1 MKTSSV
7 NKFRFITSI
16 IVFSFVLIFG
26 IAFLTLFSKFN
37 KPVPE
42 NYVETKATITRIEEE
57 LSPTYD
63 ASDGLGPED
72 YNYTVFVKYEYNGET
87 YSEKE
92 YGNYDSSMKEGDTVV
107 LYVNPDEPDDFMS
120 DPSGGFTFVIVGIV
134 IILVGVG
141 GLGFSIYKKKR
152 G

>member
-1 MKTSSV
+1 M
-7 NKFRFITSI
+7 

-26 IAFLTLFSKFN
+26 IAFFAFSLKSI

-42 NYVETKATITRIEEE
+42 NYVEIKATITRIEEE

-63 ASDGLGPED
+63 KSDGLGPDD
-72 YNYTVFVKYEYNGET
+72 YEYTVFVKYEYNGET

-92 YGNYDSSMKEGDTVV
+92 YGNYDSSMKEGDTVL
-107 LYVNPDEPDDFMS
+107 LYIDPDEPDDFMS
-120 DPSGGFTFVIVGIV
+120 DPAGDFVFVIVGIV
-134 IILVGVG
+134 VILVGIG
-141 GLGFSIYKKKR
+141 GLGINIYKKKR

>member
-1 MKTSSV
+1 MKTASV

-16 IVFSFVLIFG
+16 IVFSIVLIFG
-26 IAFLTLFSKFN
+26 IAFLMLFSKFN

-42 NYVETKATITRIEEE
+42 NYVETKANIIRIEEE
-57 LSPTYD
+57 LSPFYD
-63 ASDGLGPED
+63 ESDGLGPDD
-72 YNYTVFVKYEYNGET
+72 YEHRVFVEYTYNDET

-92 YGNYDSSMKEGDTVV
+92 YGNYDSSMKEGDTVL

-120 DPSGGFTFVIVGIV
+120 DPSGGLVFVIIGIV

-141 GLGFSIYKKKR
+141 GLGFNIYKKKR